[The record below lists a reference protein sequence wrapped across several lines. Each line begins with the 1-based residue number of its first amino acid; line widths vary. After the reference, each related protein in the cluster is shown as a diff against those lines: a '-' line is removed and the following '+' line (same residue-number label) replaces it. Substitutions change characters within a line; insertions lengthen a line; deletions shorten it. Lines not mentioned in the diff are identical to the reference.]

1 MLDLEHGG
9 ISETMLDLET
19 VLRNIGPHY
28 ANPGQN
34 SHKYM
39 RFTGQQPGGIHRN
52 LVDFKGQCQ
61 EKVIKSMEI

>member
-19 VLRNIGPHY
+19 VLRDIGPYY

-34 SHKYM
+34 NHKYM
-39 RFTGQQPGGIHRN
+39 RFTGQPGGIHRN

-61 EKVIKSMEI
+61 DKNIKSIEI

>member
-1 MLDLEHGG
+1 MFDWESDLRIIE
-9 ISETMLDLET
+9 
-19 VLRNIGPHY
+19 PYY

-39 RFTGQQPGGIHRN
+39 RLTGQQPGGIHRN